1 MNTNTD
7 QPFFP
12 DEKLLQELA
21 NRLFREMKH
30 IAPCRLSVTMLP
42 LTNRRLTLEIL
53 HHSIRFPVEF
63 LNRISQAS
71 EFLLLQAVQVFHPVR

>member
-21 NRLFREMKH
+21 NRLFKENESYSP
-30 IAPCRLSVTMLP
+30 IAGHWSLC
-42 LTNRRLTLEIL
+42 
-53 HHSIRFPVEF
+53 
-63 LNRISQAS
+63 AG
-71 EFLLLQAVQVFHPVR
+71 